1 MPFLY
6 LHISPEGGVEV
17 LKKAWN
23 LLSNDAK
30 AILRTAES
38 NLDALNTVDLG
49 PTSAFSVGKCALWAR
64 FAGPRFAAK
73 ATAAISSVKVPSS
86 CCKAAAEAK
95 EVWQSGIS
103 T

>member
-38 NLDALNTVDLG
+38 NLDALNTVDL
-49 PTSAFSVGKCALWAR
+49 
-64 FAGPRFAAK
+64 
-73 ATAAISSVKVPSS
+73 
-86 CCKAAAEAK
+86 
-95 EVWQSGIS
+95 
-103 T
+103 